1 MISPAPPPLA
11 DTPQRLSLNEEP
23 IANVERYDSLREVR
37 HAA

>member
-1 MISPAPPPLA
+1 MMNAGMPPLA

-23 IANVERYDSLREVR
+23 IANVERYDGLREVR